1 MYSEKI
7 NTVKD
12 FNNPFQS
19 LGYWKLHGDTVTYTH
34 FFDKS
39 VETYTRHA
47 IQIAL
52 NNVKNNRT
60 SYETEKTWTDHIA
73 HFEHG
78 RSLFPVNWLT
88 NPAPFDSND

>member
-1 MYSEKI
+1 MYSEKRFTDEKI
-7 NTVKD
+7 EYHPRQGVWELQK
-12 FNNPFQS
+12 NN
-19 LGYWKLHGDTVTYTH
+19 TVTYTDCL
-34 FFDKS
+34 DKS
-39 VETYTRHA
+39 VQTYTLHT

-60 SYETEKTWTDHIA
+60 SYETKEAWTNHIA

-88 NPAPFDSND
+88 EHKHDSG

>member
-12 FNNPFQS
+12 FNNPFQLRS
-19 LGYWKLHGDTVTYTH
+19 VWKLHGDTVTYTP
-34 FFDKS
+34 FSDES
-39 VETYTRHA
+39 VQTYTLHA

-60 SYETEKTWTDHIA
+60 SYATEKAWTDHIA

-78 RSLFPVNWLT
+78 RSLLT
-88 NPAPFDSND
+88 G